1 MSIAKRLKRRMP
13 TVIAVIV
20 LLAVWETWVDL
31 GHVSPTMISAPSEI
45 FAATIETWN
54 TLGPAAAITGYEG
67 VVGFL
72 FAVFFG
78 IMIGIALYCSPTFN
92 AAFYPL
98 LAAAQTMPLISIA
111 PLFLIWFGFEISGK
125 IVIVAVFGLF
135 PIAVQTVRGLE
146 AVPQFYSDVALTC
159 GATPVWTLWHVK
171 LRVAARQIYGGIRV
185 SAAYIFATAST
196 AEYLGAR
203 KGLGIWLQAAYNS
216 FRTPLIFSATIVIIL
231 MTCVLMLAVNASER
245 ILLGPARTSSSF
257 LPSKARA
264 GSQDRLNEAAS
275 HEVSNP
281 VSIME
286 QLYQRV
292 ANRLSRA
299 FIGNVGGAGR
309 TEIKALHIVFC
320 RLPFE
325 AIPENDR
332 ETTN

>member
-78 IMIGIALYCSPTFN
+78 IMIGIALYCSHTFN

-135 PIAVQTVRGLE
+135 PIAVQTVRGSAPVLFRRRIDLRRD
-146 AVPQFYSDVALTC
+146 PGLDAL
-159 GATPVWTLWHVK
+159 A
-171 LRVAARQIYGGIRV
+171 REAAR
-185 SAAYIFATAST
+185 
-196 AEYLGAR
+196 
-203 KGLGIWLQAAYNS
+203 
-216 FRTPLIFSATIVIIL
+216 
-231 MTCVLMLAVNASER
+231 C
-245 ILLGPARTSSSF
+245 RTSD
-257 LPSKARA
+257 LWRYPS
-264 GSQDRLNEAAS
+264 
-275 HEVSNP
+275 
-281 VSIME
+281 I
-286 QLYQRV
+286 
-292 ANRLSRA
+292 
-299 FIGNVGGAGR
+299 
-309 TEIKALHIVFC
+309 C
-320 RLPFE
+320 RIHLRHG
-325 AIPENDR
+325 IHR
-332 ETTN
+332 